1 MGEATMT
8 SPADRRLDSPAGPL
22 LLRDLG
28 RVAFRDAWA
37 LQQELL
43 EQRARDEL
51 GDVLL
56 VCEHDP
62 VITTGRGT
70 TDGFLR
76 EARFEVVET
85 ERGGQATYHGPGQV
99 LIYPIVALADDA
111 HDLRRYLRTLEQAM
125 LDVARPLGLDAGVRE
140 GATGVWIDDARKL
153 ASLGVAARRW
163 ITWHG
168 LALNHETDLSHFTA
182 IDPCGFDASVMTS
195 LEREL
200 GDARPARDELVDALA
215 HALAQRLAPLRRAPS
230 PDGPTP

>member
-1 MGEATMT
+1 MT
-8 SPADRRLDSPAGPL
+8 SPAERRLESPAGPL

-28 RVAFRDAWA
+28 RVGYREAWA

-51 GDVLL
+51 EDVLL

-76 EARFEVVET
+76 DARFEVVET

-99 LIYPIVALADDA
+99 VIYPIIALADDA

-125 LDVARPLGLDAGVRE
+125 LDVVRPLGLDAGVRM

-153 ASLGVAARRW
+153 VSLGVAARRW

-200 GDARPARDELVDALA
+200 GDARPARSELVDALA
-215 HALAQRLAPLRRAPS
+215 QALAERLAPLRRATS